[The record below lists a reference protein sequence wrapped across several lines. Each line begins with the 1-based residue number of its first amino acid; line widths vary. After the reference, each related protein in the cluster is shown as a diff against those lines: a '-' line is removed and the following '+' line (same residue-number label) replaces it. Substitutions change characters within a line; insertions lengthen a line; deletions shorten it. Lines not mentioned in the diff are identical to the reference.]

1 MNALR
6 GFSMVEVLVAILV
19 TAVGL
24 LGVAKLQGVGLSGSK
39 NARGRALVAL
49 QAQSL
54 AASLA
59 AQPAYWS
66 GATRIFVL
74 QDGKVSTSEGGAS
87 LGLADCVAAA
97 CAAEDAVLWELAQ
110 WSAAM
115 GQSFPGSLT
124 QVRCGTA
131 SSAGCNIA
139 ISWAESQVTSRGSAS
154 VEAARQTFSLYVRP

>member
-54 AASLA
+54 AAVIA

-66 GATRIFVL
+66 AATRMFVL
-74 QDGKVSTSEGGAS
+74 QDGTVSTSEGGAS
-87 LGLADCVAAA
+87 LQPLD
-97 CAAEDAVLWELAQ
+97 CAAVPCSPADAVLWELAQ

-115 GQSFPGSLT
+115 GQSFPGSAT

-131 SSAGCNIA
+131 SAAGCNIT
-139 ISWAESQVTSRGSAS
+139 ISWAESQVTSRGAAS
-154 VEAARQTFSLYVRP
+154 TEAGSQTFSLYVLP